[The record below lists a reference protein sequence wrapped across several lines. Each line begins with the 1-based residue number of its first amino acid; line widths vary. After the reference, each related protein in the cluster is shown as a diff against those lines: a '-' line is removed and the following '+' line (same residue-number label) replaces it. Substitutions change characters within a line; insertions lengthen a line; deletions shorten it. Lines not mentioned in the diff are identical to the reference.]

1 MSRFSYFVNQS
12 KRERERD
19 CPLVWFLASDLPGM
33 IEFAREIDL
42 PAVILR
48 SRYHGNTQPLVSL
61 QGDSPQVEMG
71 PHSS

>member
-48 SRYHGNTQPLVSL
+48 SRYHGNT
-61 QGDSPQVEMG
+61 
-71 PHSS
+71 